1 MTGCTG
7 GFVNDSE
14 PDNVTRLLGEIREG
28 DRTAFEKL
36 FSIVY
41 QELRALAAHLSRDP
55 RHTLQPTALVH
66 EAYVRL
72 VRQDGS
78 WNDRKH
84 FFHVAAK
91 AIRQVLIDHA
101 RRRGADKRGGAGDR
115 VTFSEVLDSGAADL
129 NLVEFEDA
137 LSALESRDERQAHVV
152 ELRFIVGLS
161 IDETADVLGV
171 SPRTVNVDW
180 QMARAWL
187 RRELC
192 GSTES

>member
-1 MTGCTG
+1 M
-7 GFVNDSE
+7 NESDL
-14 PDNVTRLLGEIREG
+14 DNVTRLLGEIRAG
-28 DRTAFEKL
+28 DRTAIERL
-36 FSIVY
+36 FPIVY
-41 QELRALAAHLSRDP
+41 QELKALAVHISRDP

-101 RRRGADKRGGAGDR
+101 RRRDADKRGAAGER
-115 VTFSEVLDSGAADL
+115 VTFSEALDSRRDDL
-129 NLVEFEDA
+129 DLVEFEDA
-137 LSALESRDERQAHVV
+137 LRVLESRDERQARVV

-161 IDETADVLGV
+161 IEETADVLGV

-192 GSTES
+192 GTSES

>member
-1 MTGCTG
+1 MCCGRNP
-7 GFVNDSE
+7 VSDSKV
-14 PDNVTRLLGEIREG
+14 DNVTKLLGEIRDG
-28 DRTAFEKL
+28 DRSALERL
-36 FSIVY
+36 FPIVY
-41 QELRALAAHLSRDP
+41 QELKALAAHISRNP

-91 AIRQVLIDHA
+91 AIRQVLVDHA
-101 RRRGADKRGGAGDR
+101 RRRDASKRGGGGER
-115 VTFSEVLDSGAADL
+115 ITFSESLDSGRGDL

-137 LSALESRDERQAHVV
+137 LKVLESRDERQARIV
-152 ELRFIVGLS
+152 EMRFIVGLT
-161 IDETADVLGV
+161 IEETADVLGV

-187 RRELC
+187 RREL
-192 GSTES
+192 SASNES